1 MTSPFAPPEA
11 ITQGISLQNY
21 NENSS
26 CLKSLLYIYNGS
38 APPLFEISQTLTNPS
53 VLVET
58 IIEGIWG
65 EKTTCEQADSC
76 ACKINTGDS
85 IFLESY
91 PNI

>member
-1 MTSPFAPPEA
+1 
-11 ITQGISLQNY
+11 
-21 NENSS
+21 
-26 CLKSLLYIYNGS
+26 
-38 APPLFEISQTLTNPS
+38 LFEISQTLTNPS